1 MYIERIPNR
10 NSPPAV
16 LLRESYPE
24 EGKVRKGNLPNLS
37 KLPSEKLDHLKILLK
52 GGKVLEDLKEIFK
65 MILSRPH
72 SDVAATLSSLRKL
85 GLDSLIHS

>member
-1 MYIERIPNR
+1 MRVFTQQNCTHVIKHSLNFMREKDDIIVVMYIERIPNR

-37 KLPSEKLDHLKILLK
+37 KLPSETLDHLKILLN
-52 GGKVLEDLKEIFK
+52 FY
-65 MILSRPH
+65 
-72 SDVAATLSSLRKL
+72 KL
-85 GLDSLIHS
+85 FN